1 MNKRLVTLGVVL
13 LLISTV
19 LVGCGGMSLKLLDKT
34 PPTPIGWEYA
44 NVLVKNFQNT
54 EENWTKLKEYGDK
67 FDEGTPQL
75 VIIFYSDESKVIP
88 TNTPQIFSINSSM
101 EGVIG
106 VYNRMDGSSWL
117 SKSPKYTQP

>member
-13 LLISTV
+13 LLISIV

-34 PPTPIGWEYA
+34 NTPIGWEYA

-67 FDEGTPQL
+67 FDEGMPQL

-88 TNTPQIFSINSSM
+88 TNTPQILGINSSM

-106 VYNRMDGSSWL
+106 VYNRMGGSSWL

>member
-117 SKSPKYTQP
+117 SKSPKYT

>member
-34 PPTPIGWEYA
+34 NTPIGWEYA

-67 FDEGTPQL
+67 FDEGMPKL
-75 VIIFYSDESKVIP
+75 VIIFYSDESKAIP
-88 TNTPQIFSINSSM
+88 TNTPQIISINSSM

-106 VYNRMDGSSWL
+106 IYNRMDGSSWL

>member
-34 PPTPIGWEYA
+34 NTPIGREYA

-67 FDEGTPQL
+67 L
-75 VIIFYSDESKVIP
+75 
-88 TNTPQIFSINSSM
+88 
-101 EGVIG
+101 
-106 VYNRMDGSSWL
+106 
-117 SKSPKYTQP
+117 